1 LIPAAARWQG
11 SASALCH
18 AFLRR
23 VACIDVAPAAYVP
36 GLVEHAEVVARGTTA
51 AGRGHRLVALREWSG
66 TGSDVQG
73 HHAHTAGGGAAVR
86 RLRLAHR
93 GQRGGSAGW
102 KPCVVGSGGMPHAM
116 PEVNPR
122 MRRRWRPPTALTWH
136 VLNRVLCH
144 LRPQAP
150 PCVRPRRPGTLVIR
164 PGTSAGTGVASTGA
178 VLPRGR
184 ARACNMWQP
193 RGQCWLSSPR
203 QRPYT
208 PGTLGHLVIPWQSHL
223 NKHFSGVSVCLE
235 SVKMTTGR
243 LPRPAYHLASY
254 LVSPYRVA
262 GYLVRVSSL
271 LSIHLFLTD

>member
-1 LIPAAARWQG
+1 MWRQQPTCQVSWSTRRWWRVGHGCWPRSSAGGASGVVGHWIGRAG
-11 SASALCH
+11 SSCPH
-18 AFLRR
+18 
-23 VACIDVAPAAYVP
+23 
-36 GLVEHAEVVARGTTA
+36 G
-51 AGRGHRLVALREWSG
+51 
-66 TGSDVQG
+66 
-73 HHAHTAGGGAAVR
+73 GGGAAVR

-93 GQRGGSAGW
+93 GQRGSGAGW

-164 PGTSAGTGVASTGA
+164 PGTSAGTGVAITGA

-223 NKHFSGVSVCLE
+223 P
-235 SVKMTTGR
+235 
-243 LPRPAYHLASY
+243 PR
-254 LVSPYRVA
+254 
-262 GYLVRVSSL
+262 
-271 LSIHLFLTD
+271 

>member
-1 LIPAAARWQG
+1 MQATTCFHDVVPYPVSGGVSSLPRGVFWG
-11 SASALCH
+11 WTLVTSCRETPWKPRSASRL
-18 AFLRR
+18 LPGGKG
-23 VACIDVAPAAYVP
+23 APAHSATRFSDALP
-36 GLVEHAEVVARGTTA
+36 ASGGARSLRARSRGARGGGGAWDTA
-51 AGRGHRLVALREWSG
+51 AGRSHRLVALRERSG

-93 GQRGGSAGW
+93 GQRGGGAGW
-102 KPCVVGSGGMPHAM
+102 KPGVVGSGGMQHAM

-164 PGTSAGTGVASTGA
+164 PGTSAGTGVAITGA

-193 RGQCWLSSPR
+193 RGQCWRSSPR

-223 NKHFSGVSVCLE
+223 P
-235 SVKMTTGR
+235 
-243 LPRPAYHLASY
+243 PR
-254 LVSPYRVA
+254 
-262 GYLVRVSSL
+262 
-271 LSIHLFLTD
+271 